1 MEEKEIWK
9 DVAGYEGYY
18 QVSNL
23 GRVRSLDRIASNG
36 RKIKGKILSTKV
48 NTPPYY
54 PRVSLSVN
62 GKMKLVQVHR
72 LVAQAFVYNPDP
84 EHKTQVGHKDESRT
98 NNRAD
103 NLEWVTPKE
112 NSNMPLH
119 RERVSKA
126 NEGKVLSAETKSKI
140 SLSQKGKYKGEK
152 NPFYNK
158 HHTNETKK
166 KMSDIKKMT
175 YQGGNHPQAKKVVC
189 DNIVY
194 GSAVEASKALNINRN
209 TLKCWL
215 NGSNKMPKEWKD
227 RGLRYFDG
235 GKNELL

>member
-1 MEEKEIWK
+1 MEEIWK
-9 DVAGYEGYY
+9 DVVGYEGYY

-98 NNRAD
+98 NNRGD

-158 HHTNETKK
+158 HHTNEAKK

>member
-1 MEEKEIWK
+1 MEEIWK
-9 DVAGYEGYY
+9 DVVGYEGYY

-158 HHTNETKK
+158 HHTNEAKK

-175 YQGGNHPQAKKVVC
+175 YQGGNHPQAKKVIC

-194 GSAVEASKALNINRN
+194 GSAVEASEALNINRN

>member
-1 MEEKEIWK
+1 MEEIWK
-9 DVAGYEGYY
+9 DVVGYEGYY

-84 EHKTQVGHKDESRT
+84 EHKTQVGHKDESRA

-112 NSNMPLH
+112 NSSMPLH

-158 HHTNETKK
+158 HHTNEAKK

-194 GSAVEASKALNINRN
+194 GSAVEASEALNINRN

>member
-1 MEEKEIWK
+1 MEEIWK
-9 DVAGYEGYY
+9 DVVGYEGYY

-62 GKMKLVQVHR
+62 GKMKLAQVHR

-103 NLEWVTPKE
+103 NLKWVTPKE

-126 NEGKVLSAETKSKI
+126 NEGKVLSTETKSKI

-158 HHTNETKK
+158 HHTNEAKK

>member
-1 MEEKEIWK
+1 MEEIWK
-9 DVAGYEGYY
+9 DVVGYEGYY

-23 GRVRSLDRIASNG
+23 GRVRSLDRMASNG

-175 YQGGNHPQAKKVVC
+175 YQGGNHPQAKKVIC

>member
-1 MEEKEIWK
+1 MEEIWK
-9 DVAGYEGYY
+9 DVVGYEGYY

-48 NTPPYY
+48 NTPQYY

-119 RERVSKA
+119 RKRVSKA

-158 HHTNETKK
+158 HHTNEAKK

-175 YQGGNHPQAKKVVC
+175 YQGGNHPQANKVVC

>member
-1 MEEKEIWK
+1 MEEIWK
-9 DVAGYEGYY
+9 DVVGYEGYY

-23 GRVRSLDRIASNG
+23 GRVKSLDRISSNG

-175 YQGGNHPQAKKVVC
+175 YQGGNHPQAKKVIC

>member
-1 MEEKEIWK
+1 MEEIWK
-9 DVAGYEGYY
+9 DVVGYEGYY

-62 GKMKLVQVHR
+62 GKMKLAQVHR

-119 RERVSKA
+119 RKRVSKA

>member
-1 MEEKEIWK
+1 MEEIWK
-9 DVAGYEGYY
+9 DVVGYEGYY

-152 NPFYNK
+152 NPFYHK

>member
-1 MEEKEIWK
+1 MEEIWK
-9 DVAGYEGYY
+9 DVVGYEGYY

-36 RKIKGKILSTKV
+36 RKVKGKILSTKV

-126 NEGKVLSAETKSKI
+126 NEGKVLSTETKSKI

-158 HHTNETKK
+158 HHTNEAKK

>member
-1 MEEKEIWK
+1 MEEIWK
-9 DVAGYEGYY
+9 DVVGYEGYY

-23 GRVRSLDRIASNG
+23 GRVRSLDRIVSNG

-119 RERVSKA
+119 CKRVSKA

>member
-1 MEEKEIWK
+1 MEEIWK
-9 DVAGYEGYY
+9 DVVGYEGYY

-189 DNIVY
+189 DNIIY

>member
-1 MEEKEIWK
+1 MEEIWK
-9 DVAGYEGYY
+9 DVVGYKGYY

>member
-1 MEEKEIWK
+1 MEEIWK
-9 DVAGYEGYY
+9 DVVGYEGYY

-23 GRVRSLDRIASNG
+23 GRVRSLDRIVSNG

>member
-1 MEEKEIWK
+1 MEEIWK
-9 DVAGYEGYY
+9 DVVGYEGYY

-103 NLEWVTPKE
+103 NLEWATPKE

-119 RERVSKA
+119 CKRVSKA

-152 NPFYNK
+152 NPFYHK

>member
-1 MEEKEIWK
+1 MEEIWK
-9 DVAGYEGYY
+9 DVVGYEGYY

-112 NSNMPLH
+112 NTNMPLH

>member
-1 MEEKEIWK
+1 MEEIWK
-9 DVAGYEGYY
+9 DVVGYEGYY

-23 GRVRSLDRIASNG
+23 GRVKSLDRISSNG

-158 HHTNETKK
+158 HHTNEAKK

>member
-1 MEEKEIWK
+1 MEEIWK
-9 DVAGYEGYY
+9 DVVGYEGYY

-54 PRVSLSVN
+54 TRASLSVN
-62 GKMKLVQVHR
+62 GKMKLAQVHR

-158 HHTNETKK
+158 HHTNEAKK

-175 YQGGNHPQAKKVVC
+175 YQGGNHPQAKKVIC

>member
-1 MEEKEIWK
+1 MEEIWK
-9 DVAGYEGYY
+9 DVVGYEGYY

-126 NEGKVLSAETKSKI
+126 NEGKVLSTETKSKI

>member
-1 MEEKEIWK
+1 MEEIWK
-9 DVAGYEGYY
+9 DVVGYEGYY

-119 RERVSKA
+119 RKRVSKA

-175 YQGGNHPQAKKVVC
+175 YQGGNHPQAKKVIC

>member
-1 MEEKEIWK
+1 MEEIWK
-9 DVAGYEGYY
+9 DVVGYEGYY

-119 RERVSKA
+119 CKRVSKA

-140 SLSQKGKYKGEK
+140 SLSQQGKYKGEK

-158 HHTNETKK
+158 HHTNEAKK

>member
-1 MEEKEIWK
+1 MEEIWK
-9 DVAGYEGYY
+9 DVVGYEGYY

-62 GKMKLVQVHR
+62 GKMKLAQVHR

-175 YQGGNHPQAKKVVC
+175 YQGGNHPQAKKVIC

>member
-1 MEEKEIWK
+1 MEEIWK
-9 DVAGYEGYY
+9 DVVGYEGYY
-18 QVSNL
+18 QVSDL
-23 GRVRSLDRIASNG
+23 GRVRSLDRITSNG

-158 HHTNETKK
+158 HHTNEAKK